1 MSARVD
7 PEVAPQLGARGIERK
22 EDSET
27 DAPRGL
33 GYLPQYMH
41 LSMEIP
47 PIGEAGLKAI
57 GVRPEVNPALIG
69 PVWRTLDANRGSMRF
84 HCSACGGIAY
94 WPQAHRGDDKGRRRC
109 GYRICPWCG
118 ARMRGTDNGDDD

>member
-7 PEVAPQLGARGIERK
+7 PEVAPQLGARGIEMK
-22 EDSET
+22 EDDGPDFFTRDEVRLYP
-27 DAPRGL
+27 A
-33 GYLPQYMH
+33 QK
-41 LSMEIP
+41 P
-47 PIGEAGLKAI
+47 PVIHKPH
-57 GVRPEVNPALIG
+57 GVQVQIVPEVNPALIG